1 MSGTDSSEHFLS
13 LVDLLKYFGV
23 ERGLLV
29 DRLQEIDY
37 LEACM
42 FIFWPETVGI
52 ETFGEN
58 Q

>member
-42 FIFWPETVGI
+42 FIFWPENV

-58 Q
+58 E